1 MFGTNNQNVLRD
13 QPASIIFNFFIFN
26 CFCQVGATNQNV
38 LRDQP
43 ASIIFSYFIFNCFC
57 QPERRREWQEVQ
69 LSRLREGVEAVIER
83 ERV

>member
-1 MFGTNNQNVLRD
+1 MICR
-13 QPASIIFNFFIFN
+13 QPGRRYLKGSAPAAAPA
-26 CFCQVGATNQNV
+26 QLAEVGATNQNV

-43 ASIIFSYFIFNCFC
+43 ASIIFNFFIFNCFC